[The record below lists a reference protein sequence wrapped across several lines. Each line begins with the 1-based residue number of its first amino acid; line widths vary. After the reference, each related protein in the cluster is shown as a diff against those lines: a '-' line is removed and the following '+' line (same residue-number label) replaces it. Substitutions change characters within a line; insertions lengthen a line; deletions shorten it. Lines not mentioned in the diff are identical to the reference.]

1 MLRAV
6 VVRPL
11 SNTLEASRVRDGRI
25 RKSEGLI
32 KKKKNLLYQNNNN
45 LMTYF
50 GFVFSLCEFPFGG
63 LLGDS

>member
-32 KKKKNLLYQNNNN
+32 KKKIFCIK
-45 LMTYF
+45 TTTI
-50 GFVFSLCEFPFGG
+50 S
-63 LLGDS
+63 

>member
-11 SNTLEASRVRDGRI
+11 SNTLEASRVRDWRI

-32 KKKKNLLYQNNNN
+32 KKKNILYQNNNN
-45 LMTYF
+45 LMTYS

>member
-11 SNTLEASRVRDGRI
+11 SNTLEASRVRDWRI

-32 KKKKNLLYQNNNN
+32 KKKKIFCIK
-45 LMTYF
+45 TTTI
-50 GFVFSLCEFPFGG
+50 S
-63 LLGDS
+63 